1 MILAEPDVALTD
13 FALALE
19 TGTFAVILDRTRST
33 QRRFVLFF
41 AAIAAAALLGGA
53 VHGFFPDP
61 AAPLARALW
70 RVTLLAIGF
79 AAFGAWL
86 AAARLGLPDG
96 SARWVI
102 RAAAAEL
109 AAYGAIV
116 VTGDRPFAVA
126 ICQYLPATAFL
137 LVVLAVRWVRCR
149 EPAALGGAGALA
161 VTFVASGLQQ
171 AGIGLHPRWFNHNA
185 LYHLLQG
192 IALALLFWCARTV
205 DRTVTC

>member
-1 MILAEPDVALTD
+1 MILAEPGVALTD

-41 AAIAAAALLGGA
+41 AATAAAALLGGA

-61 AAPLARALW
+61 AGSMARLLW
-70 RVTLLAIGF
+70 RLTLLAVGI
-79 AAFGAWL
+79 AAFGAW
-86 AAARLGLPDG
+86 AAGARLGLPERV
-96 SARWVI
+96 ARWLI
-102 RAAAAEL
+102 RVAAVEL
-109 AAYGAIV
+109 VAYGALV
-116 VTGDRPFAVA
+116 LTGERRFAVA
-126 ICQYLPATAFL
+126 ICQYLPAAAFL
-137 LVVLAVRWVRCR
+137 LVVLAARWIRRR
-149 EPAALGGAGALA
+149 ERAALGGACALA
-161 VTFVASGLQQ
+161 LTFAASGLQQ

-205 DRTVTC
+205 DRTVGC